1 MPRNYRIE
9 RDATIQRWYGRNS
22 QPRNPRPHRSWIEGS
37 ISPDDCFGVPMQ
49 VNSPFIPY
57 GYCMVWKYGLNR
69 YGYGILTI
77 DGKQELVHRAVFVQT
92 RGHIPEDK
100 QVNHLCNRPYCVQP
114 SHLYAGTIQDNKD
127 DSQIFTKDELLHAPW
142 ILLLSNA
149 PSTDDPLLQRL
160 VFSNRYD
167 DAEPWD
173 PVEQPAQKPLEEFSC
188 PGHDFAITMFGGHSK
203 ICRIC
208 EVSESQEKEID
219 EQGAYSLIAEMCPV
233 SQTVMPI
240 FEKIVASEFVGETH
254 REPRNRAYQ
263 RSWLGFGI
271 GSHYIR
277 NCSCD
282 YCARDRM
289 AFRSAVQP
297 HLTREESELLD
308 ICDRLEPL
316 IGTALE
322 EASADIM
329 RAWAKVLGLNDRQ
342 AEILRDHHKDCTN
355 TRSELTRTSRTIEG
369 NLGYLLYAI
378 CRFSTRE
385 EMVENSSFQQVMLRW
400 SITQVRQRDEEHIL
414 GTILPT
420 VEKIANRMTLS
431 WDRETGEFAKLY
443 VESKPKLYQDIAYL
457 AEFLVAKQIMEYLR
471 YELFGRNSFREQ
483 EPHPHSHCAAS
494 IVESGQVQPFP
505 REFEKGMGY
514 RPMEP

>member
-1 MPRNYRIE
+1 MPRNYRTE

-22 QPRNPRPHRSWIEGS
+22 QPKNPRPHRSWIEGP

-92 RGHIPEDK
+92 RGHIPEDR

-127 DSQIFTKDELLHAPW
+127 DSQIFNKDELLHAPW

-149 PSTDDPLLQRL
+149 PSTENPLLQRL

-219 EQGAYSLIAEMCPV
+219 ELGTYSLIAEMCPV
-233 SQTVMPI
+233 SQTVTPI
-240 FEKIVASEFVGETH
+240 FEKIVTSEFVGDAGRETRH
-254 REPRNRAYQ
+254 RAFLRNHQ
-263 RSWLGFGI
+263 GPGM
-271 GSHYIR
+271 GSHYLR
-277 NCSCD
+277 NCGCD
-282 YCARDRM
+282 YCHRDRM
-289 AFRSAVQP
+289 AFRSAIQP
-297 HLTREESELLD
+297 LLTREESELLD

-316 IGTALE
+316 ITKALK
-322 EASADIM
+322 EASGDMM
-329 RAWAKVLGLNDRQ
+329 RAWAKWLGLNDEQ
-342 AEILRDHHKDCTN
+342 AEILREHQEDCPN
-355 TRSELTRTSRTIEG
+355 TKSEQTRASRTIESH
-369 NLGYLLYAI
+369 LGYLLYAD
-378 CRFSTRE
+378 FE
-385 EMVENSSFQQVMLRW
+385 FQD
-400 SITQVRQRDEEHIL
+400 T
-414 GTILPT
+414 
-420 VEKIANRMTLS
+420 
-431 WDRETGEFAKLY
+431 
-443 VESKPKLYQDIAYL
+443 
-457 AEFLVAKQIMEYLR
+457 
-471 YELFGRNSFREQ
+471 
-483 EPHPHSHCAAS
+483 
-494 IVESGQVQPFP
+494 SGN
-505 REFEKGMGY
+505 G
-514 RPMEP
+514 